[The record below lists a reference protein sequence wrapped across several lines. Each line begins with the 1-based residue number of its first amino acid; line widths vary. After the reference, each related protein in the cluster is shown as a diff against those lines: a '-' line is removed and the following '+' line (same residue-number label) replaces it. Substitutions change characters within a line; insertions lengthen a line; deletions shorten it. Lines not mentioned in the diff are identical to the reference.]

1 VSGSRTAAFAAPRS
15 LDFIKR
21 QRPRISFCGFP
32 CEIVIA
38 GYNGRERN
46 GMQKSFDDL
55 TIADDFMFCKVMQNK
70 ELCKIFLEMILADK
84 IGKIAHLSTQYNI
97 TTYEEAKSVR
107 FDVLV
112 QNRIGKI
119 YDIEMQVS
127 DEHNLPKRMRFYQAA
142 IDISVLDKGNSYS
155 KLNDSFVIFICLFD
169 APGKGKPVYSFEN
182 ICLED
187 RQTLLHDGA
196 KKIIINSAA
205 FNKIE
210 DKSLSGLLEYIK
222 TGKATTEFTGR
233 LDDMIRTVK
242 DNEQARNEYRI
253 MSATMMDARDEGER
267 RKALEDAKNFKRLG
281 VSVDIITRATGLAR
295 EEVEK
300 L

>member
-1 VSGSRTAAFAAPRS
+1 MH
-15 LDFIKR
+15 K
-21 QRPRISFCGFP
+21 
-32 CEIVIA
+32 
-38 GYNGRERN
+38 N
-46 GMQKSFDDL
+46 FDDL

-70 ELCKIFLEMILADK
+70 ELCKIFLEMILSDK
-84 IGKIAHLSTQYNI
+84 IGKITYLSTQYNI
-97 TTYEEAKSVR
+97 TTYEQAKSVR

-127 DEHNLPKRMRFYQAA
+127 DEHNLPRRMRFYQAA

-155 KLNDSFVIFICLFD
+155 KLNDSFIIFICLFD
-169 APGKGKPVYSFEN
+169 TPGKGKPVYSFEN

-187 RQTLLHDGA
+187 RQILLHDGA
-196 KKIIINSAA
+196 KKVIINAAA

-210 DKSLSGLLEYIK
+210 DKNLSGLLKYIK

-233 LDDMIRTVK
+233 LKDMIQTVK

-253 MSATMMDARDEGER
+253 LSATMMDARDEGER
-267 RKALEDAKNFKRLG
+267 RRALEDARNFKRLG
-281 VSVDIITRATGLAR
+281 VSVDIIVRATGLAR
-295 EEVEK
+295 KEVEK